1 MGGDVEAD
9 PNPVEVEGGLS
20 GRPRTVERI
29 ENVIAFISQH
39 ADQTVRQVLRERG
52 RVLNRSWRYWSQ
64 IPDAFPPLLRD
75 ITIRDNRAPR
85 LSHDDDVFAH
95 DVWIPIAGKTVL
107 DDPPGAPHSCGH
119 LVPMDRSDESPRI
132 FRATKLVLNIERE
145 WEVDA
150 VEEHRAY
157 VDSEMSAGPK

>member
-52 RVLNRSWRYWSQ
+52 RVLNSSCSRPRYWSQ

-107 DDPPGAPHSCGH
+107 DDPPGAPHPCGH
-119 LVPMDRSDESPRI
+119 LVPMDRSNESPPIARV
-132 FRATKLVLNIERE
+132 AKLVLNIERQ
-145 WEVDA
+145 
-150 VEEHRAY
+150 R
-157 VDSEMSAGPK
+157 